1 MGTRAAEGQTPPRHT
16 AHTQVKHH
24 KCCGSPTSAGVPEAT
39 GLPPTD
45 PCLRSNPECQEL
57 RAELEALSEEY
68 RCCLSCLH
76 QCRQELNQS
85 QTVKVGPTLAP
96 SLRQL
101 HVTLGNT
108 PLYGAVWKDEQ
119 HAC

>member
-1 MGTRAAEGQTPPRHT
+1 MLGCLKPQGSLPLTP
-16 AHTQVKHH
+16 A
-24 KCCGSPTSAGVPEAT
+24 SVP
-39 GLPPTD
+39 P
-45 PCLRSNPECQEL
+45 PECQEL

-68 RCCLSCLH
+68 RCCLSCLR